1 MQKLQFSSFHE
12 QFTVIKDGHMPRM
25 ATLSLSNACLE
36 KKSSFSISFFS
47 SGETFFLLLRD
58 HYARLSIRLTTKR
71 DFGAATEDLRNKFF
85 SCSRENMH
93 ACLVW
98 QNYGRL

>member
-1 MQKLQFSSFHE
+1 MGE
-12 QFTVIKDGHMPRM
+12 QFTVIKDGHMPRRRSWQHFHYLM
-25 ATLSLSNACLE
+25 LAW
-36 KKSSFSISFFS
+36 KKTFSFSISFFS

-85 SCSRENMH
+85 SCYTRKY
-93 ACLVW
+93 A
-98 QNYGRL
+98 RLPWRKIMVGGYR